1 MFSICATSLECYA
14 KGENIMTE
22 YSAAGPT
29 VPSFDYM
36 FKIQTEKTGAAHGR
50 INSEEGVY
58 KAIREYFEQFEAEL
72 DSRHEIAM
80 CLASFGKDVDFRP
93 EKVVFYMPSLITF
106 IGVNDSGE
114 KVQLVQHISQLSYL
128 LRAVEKLN
136 EVPTRIVYHL

>member
-1 MFSICATSLECYA
+1 MLF

-22 YSAAGPT
+22 YSVASPT

-36 FKIQTEKTGAAHGR
+36 FKTQTEKVGVAYGR
-50 INSEEGVY
+50 INSEEEVC
-58 KAIREYFEQFEAEL
+58 KAIQDHFEQFEAEL
-72 DSRHEIAM
+72 DNSHEISM

-93 EKVVFYMPSLITF
+93 EKVSFYLPNLITF

-128 LRAVEKLN
+128 LRAAEKLN
-136 EVPTRIVYHL
+136 EVPTRIVFHL